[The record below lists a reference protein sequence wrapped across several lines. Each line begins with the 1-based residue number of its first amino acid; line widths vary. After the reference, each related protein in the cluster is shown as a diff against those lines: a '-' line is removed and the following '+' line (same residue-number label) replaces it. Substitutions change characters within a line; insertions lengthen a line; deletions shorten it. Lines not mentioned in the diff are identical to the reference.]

1 MELMKKLFSKGITDV
16 VDSVGNIIDR
26 FTLSKEEKMEF
37 KLEMQ
42 NRLMKMENE
51 LEETYRTEL
60 QTRSDIIKAEMAQGD
75 NYTKRARPSI
85 VYSGLLFVFFVYVLI
100 PVIAYISGTPAENM
114 PQIELPAE
122 FWWAWGTVVG
132 VYGIGRSA
140 EKMGITNKVTNF
152 ITGAGAN
159 KLPTNNAKG

>member
-16 VDSVGNIIDR
+16 VDSVGNVIDR

-85 VYSGLLFVFFVYVLI
+85 VYAGLLFVFLVYVLLPI
-100 PVIAYISGTPAENM
+100 IAYISGAEKM
-114 PQIELPAE
+114 PTINLPE
-122 FWWAWGTVVG
+122 QFWWSWGTVVG

-159 KLPTNNAKG
+159 KVPTNNAKG